1 MGAYECV
8 THCDIVCRRLQGTHE
23 SRESP
28 AGIEIKPP
36 GRIECVGVYLAV
48 IDYLL
53 WSVRSFSVDV
63 FCIVLLLKQSL

>member
-1 MGAYECV
+1 MCNTLRYSMPEV
-8 THCDIVCRRLQGTHE
+8 TWPHE

-28 AGIEIKPP
+28 AGIDIKPP
-36 GRIECVGVYLAV
+36 GRIECVGVYLAL
-48 IDYLL
+48 IDYLF